1 MKHAEQVCFY
11 FSVGVFMT
19 LSFSLDKYWSINVLI
34 ITISSR
40 FHQYFPN
47 KGREQIKREAE
58 KVNEMEEER
67 K

>member
-1 MKHAEQVCFY
+1 MFLFLGRCIHDAERCIH
-11 FSVGVFMT
+11 
-19 LSFSLDKYWSINVLI
+19 SLDKYWSIFVLI